1 MVIERT
7 KKELIIR
14 LPVSVDIED
23 LQDFLYYTRYKEL
36 TTKFKTTQNKV
47 VKLAVQINK
56 DWWVKYRMK
65 REVS

>member
-23 LQDFLYYTRYKEL
+23 LQDFLDYARYKEL

-47 VKLAVQINK
+47 DKLTDQINK
-56 DWWVKYRMK
+56 DWWLKNRK
-65 REVS
+65 KLIK